1 MTQPFPLRRLSTL
14 LLALFLFVAT
24 SSAERKQV
32 HIMGINDMHAA
43 IEYFPKLVSVA
54 DSLRALYPDLIVLS
68 AGDNRTG
75 NPISDEYSQPSLPM
89 VELMNRAGF
98 HFTTLGNH
106 EFDGQ
111 GVPGLRN
118 VINNSNFHYL
128 CANILAPDSM
138 RLHID
143 PFAIVEQNGLRIGI
157 VGVVQVG
164 VNGFPD
170 CHPDFV
176 RGLSFAP
183 VTETVRRYATWMRG
197 VCDVLVVLSHIGLDD
212 DLRLAADVPEVDVI
226 VGGHSHTK
234 VDPCEMVGNV
244 MVTQTERWLK
254 YCTHITLNV
263 EDGKVVDKKAE
274 LIDVRVHATED
285 AATAAMVRQ
294 YSDNPRLQR
303 VLAQATTPFET
314 KEELGSLMADAMR
327 QCAGADIAVQNNG
340 GVRYETKLAGPF
352 TVGDVYSLAPF
363 CNDIYTFRLSGEE
376 VLALLKS
383 VCIADGYGPAY
394 VSGITYK
401 IRLGKD
407 NSEVKS
413 VQAFLP
419 NGKKIDRKASY
430 TVAVSSYVASV
441 ALFGSADEGRNMF
454 ATDTDMIMRYL
465 ENQKQVDYRGSKR
478 VEMEMN
484 E

>member
-1 MTQPFPLRRLSTL
+1 MTKLFPFRRLSTL

-24 SSAERKQV
+24 AFAERKQV

-43 IEYFPKLVSVA
+43 IEYFPKLVSIA
-54 DSLRALYPDLIVLS
+54 DSLRALYPDLIVVS

-89 VELMNRAGF
+89 VELMNKAGF

-111 GVPGLRN
+111 GVQGLRN
-118 VINNSNFHYL
+118 VINNSNFRYL
-128 CANILAPDSM
+128 CANIIAPDSM
-138 RLHID
+138 RLRID

-164 VNGFPD
+164 ANGFPD
-170 CHPDFV
+170 CHPNFV
-176 RGLSFAP
+176 RGLRFAP
-183 VTETVRRYATWMRG
+183 VTETVRRYASWMRG

-212 DLRLAADVPEVDVI
+212 DLKLAADVPEVDVI

-254 YCTHITLNV
+254 YCTHITLDV
-263 EDGKVVDKKAE
+263 EDGRVVDKRAE
-274 LIDVRVHATED
+274 LIDVRAHATED

-303 VLAQATTPFET
+303 VLAQAVTPFET
-314 KEELGSLMADAMR
+314 KEELGNLMADAMR
-327 QCAGADIAVQNNG
+327 EGADADIAVQNNG
-340 GVRYETKLAGPF
+340 GVRYETKPAGPF

-363 CNDIYTFRLSGEE
+363 CNDVYIFRLSGEE
-376 VLALLKS
+376 LLALLKA

-394 VSGITYK
+394 VSGISYK

-441 ALFGSADEGRNMF
+441 ALFDSADEGRNTF
-454 ATDTDMIMRYL
+454 ATDTEMIMRYL

-478 VEMEMN
+478 VGIMKE
-484 E
+484 